1 MSLGEGEVGVVGRLA
16 LPRRRFPSPG
26 IPIIIKRG
34 LYSLLRC
41 VPRNA
46 HCNFL
51 LLLIALVPPILQKT
65 VWLHRRLESKL
76 YAPGGKTFSNRT

>member
-1 MSLGEGEVGVVGRLA
+1 MSLEEGESGVVGRLA

-41 VPRNA
+41 VPRNV
-46 HCNFL
+46 HCNFFAASDCPGSSNTSENDVAAS
-51 LLLIALVPPILQKT
+51 ALGVKT
-65 VWLHRRLESKL
+65 LRSRRQN
-76 YAPGGKTFSNRT
+76 F